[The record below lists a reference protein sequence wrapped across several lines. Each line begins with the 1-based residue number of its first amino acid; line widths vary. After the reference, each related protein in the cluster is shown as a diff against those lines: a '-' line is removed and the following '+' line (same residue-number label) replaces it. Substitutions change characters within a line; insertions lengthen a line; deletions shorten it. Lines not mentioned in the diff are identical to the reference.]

1 MNKTE
6 SMKKCIALA
15 KQGLGTTYP
24 NPLVGAV
31 ILHKGKVIGSGWHQK
46 AGGAH
51 AEVHAINDVKEP
63 SLLVESTLIVNL
75 EPCSHHG
82 KTPPCADLIIRSGIK
97 HVVIGTQDPFEEVQG
112 KGIQKL
118 IDAGIRVEMDVE
130 KEECLALN
138 KRFFTF
144 VKKKRPY
151 IVLKWAESLDGYIA
165 PIQKSET
172 APYWISQLPARKLVH
187 KWRSEEQA
195 ILIGKN
201 TALTDNPSLT
211 TRLHKG
217 PSPIR
222 VLIDPKGKVNRC
234 AKIFDN
240 NQKTIVFTATR
251 QPSVNQIEYIAVDF
265 TKNAVKQICDVLY
278 HKNIQSLLIE
288 GGRITLQHFIDA
300 NLWDEARIITGKKT
314 LITGVKS
321 PNISSFT
328 KKKGSYKLG
337 EDLIDIWIND

>member
-1 MNKTE
+1 
-6 SMKKCIALA
+6 
-15 KQGLGTTYP
+15 
-24 NPLVGAV
+24 
-31 ILHKGKVIGSGWHQK
+31 
-46 AGGAH
+46 
-51 AEVHAINDVKEP
+51 
-63 SLLVESTLIVNL
+63 
-75 EPCSHHG
+75 
-82 KTPPCADLIIRSGIK
+82 
-97 HVVIGTQDPFEEVQG
+97 VIGTQDPFEEVQG

-118 IDAGIRVEMDVE
+118 IDAGIRVDMDVE

-222 VLIDPKGKVNRC
+222 VLIDPKGKVNRR

-240 NQKTIVFTATR
+240 NQKTIVFTAAR

>member
-1 MNKTE
+1 MAHYLDFEKP
-6 SMKKCIALA
+6 LA
-15 KQGLGTTYP
+15 E
-24 NPLVGAV
+24 
-31 ILHKGKVIGSGWHQK
+31 IEGK
-46 AGGAH
+46 
-51 AEVHAINDVKEP
+51 AEELRAMARQNE
-63 SLLVESTLIVNL
+63 
-75 EPCSHHG
+75 
-82 KTPPCADLIIRSGIK
+82 
-97 HVVIGTQDPFEEVQG
+97 
-112 KGIQKL
+112 
-118 IDAGIRVEMDVE
+118 EMDVE

-217 PSPIR
+217 LSPIR
-222 VLIDPKGKVNRC
+222 VLIDPKGKVSRR

-251 QPSVNQIEYIAVDF
+251 QPRIDKIEYIAVDF

-328 KKKGSYKLG
+328 KKKDSYWLG